1 MTCEAVTHEFI
12 FHTEQH
18 VFSLLLTS
26 DCAVRMRS
34 IEGKAVSCRNQ
45 CSSRHL
51 LSLGIQDNNSGK
63 KAAKTG
69 FGRSDSP
76 ENNSQD
82 SPHSLCLY
90 SEDGA
95 LSEGASCLP

>member
-1 MTCEAVTHEFI
+1 M
-12 FHTEQH
+12 
-18 VFSLLLTS
+18 FSLLLTS
-26 DCAVRMRS
+26 DCAIRMRS
-34 IEGKAVSCRNQ
+34 IEGKVSCSNQ
-45 CSSRHL
+45 CSSRQL

-63 KAAKTG
+63 KAAKAG
-69 FGRSDSP
+69 FGCSDFP

-95 LSEGASCLP
+95 LSGGASCLP